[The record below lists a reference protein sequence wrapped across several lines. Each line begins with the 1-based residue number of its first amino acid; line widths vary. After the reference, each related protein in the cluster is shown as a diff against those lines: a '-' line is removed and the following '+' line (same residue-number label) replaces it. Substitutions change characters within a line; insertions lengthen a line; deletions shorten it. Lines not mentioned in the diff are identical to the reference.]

1 MNGFFTKPRVTC
13 DLVIVSIGITPE
25 NKLAREAGLEI
36 GERGGITVD
45 ATMRT
50 SEPNICAVGDAV
62 EIKDFVAGLPTITA
76 LAEPA
81 NRQGRIAGDN
91 PLGRRSIFKE
101 TTGTT
106 VIQVFDLTVATTMAI
121 KLIFSPSSGKILGGQ
136 IVGTEGMDKRID
148 VLATAI
154 RGAMTVYDLEEL
166 ELAYAPPYSSTKDA
180 VNTAGCVPANI
191 LKGDLETIYWNEI
204 TDLDRDRDILI
215 DLRNTDELD
224 ISRVIQGALHKPLNG
239 LCKRLPELDKE

>member
-1 MNGFFTKPRVTC
+1 MDLLKAPEHPDCNVAMNGFFTKPRVTC

-62 EIKDFVAGLPTITA
+62 EIKDFVTGLPTITA

-91 PLGRRSIFKE
+91 PPGAS
-101 TTGTT
+101 
-106 VIQVFDLTVATTMAI
+106 VDL
-121 KLIFSPSSGKILGGQ
+121 
-136 IVGTEGMDKRID
+136 
-148 VLATAI
+148 
-154 RGAMTVYDLEEL
+154 
-166 ELAYAPPYSSTKDA
+166 
-180 VNTAGCVPANI
+180 
-191 LKGDLETIYWNEI
+191 
-204 TDLDRDRDILI
+204 
-215 DLRNTDELD
+215 
-224 ISRVIQGALHKPLNG
+224 
-239 LCKRLPELDKE
+239 